1 MIIDLHVRRGL
12 LVGNLPELMQDSLYE
27 INAPRGRRMFVI
39 LNAPVYGE
47 SLEVD
52 SADPIN
58 HSRNFSQSYLRLAD
72 NVVGSLL
79 DISARW
85 CCFSST
91 SVGFMPPQDKV
102 TTFVCPT
109 ESHSGGL
116 LVYNDGH
123 GSFFAIPAKIANSPL
138 LVSDDRGD

>member
-1 MIIDLHVRRGL
+1 MNLQVKRGL
-12 LVGNLPELMQDSLYE
+12 LIGNLPELLRDSLYE
-27 INAPRGRRMFVI
+27 IQAPRGRRMFVI
-39 LNAPVYGE
+39 VNQTVYGD

-72 NVVGSLL
+72 TVVGSLL
-79 DISARW
+79 DISSRW
-85 CCFSST
+85 CCFNNT
-91 SVGFMPPQDKV
+91 SVGYMPPQEKI

-109 ESHSGGL
+109 EAHSGGL

-123 GSFFAIPAKIANSPL
+123 GSFFAIPAKIASSPL
-138 LVSDDRGD
+138 LVTDRGD